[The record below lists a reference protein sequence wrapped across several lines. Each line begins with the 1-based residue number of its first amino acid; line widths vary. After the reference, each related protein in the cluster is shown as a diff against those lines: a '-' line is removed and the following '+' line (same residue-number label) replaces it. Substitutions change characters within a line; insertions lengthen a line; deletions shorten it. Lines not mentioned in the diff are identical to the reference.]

1 MVTLLLHIKT
11 KEYARMRIKRSLPFS
26 VLVSCISSTMPT
38 ATSLAN
44 TYHTNSLAHS
54 YLSLTPIQTE
64 ELMLSEYWVSE
75 KLDGIRALWTGK
87 VLLTRKGIKI
97 EAPEWFIKGLP
108 TFSVEGELW
117 AGRKNFNVV
126 QKTVLDKVPNNKAWS
141 EIRFMLF
148 DLPNHP
154 GGFKQRY
161 LKLTQVVDAA
171 LSEYV
176 GLVEQKTL
184 SSYDELYALIKS
196 TEESGAEGLMLKRV
210 NGDNHVISKP
220 IKIKKHSDREA
231 KLIDFTE
238 GKGKYQGMVG
248 ALVLQLDDGKILS
261 VGSGLSDQMRANP
274 PALGEMV
281 TFRYNGYTSTGLPKF
296 PRFLRVR
303 VPE

>member
-1 MVTLLLHIKT
+1 M
-11 KEYARMRIKRSLPFS
+11 KEYATMRIKRSLPFS
-26 VLVSCISSTMPT
+26 VLVSCISTTMLT

-44 TYHTNSLAHS
+44 TYPTNSLAHS
-54 YLSLTPIQTE
+54 YLSFPLFQTE

-87 VLLTRKGIKI
+87 VLLTRKGTKI
-97 EAPEWFIKGLP
+97 EAPEWFTKGLP

-126 QKTVLDKVPNNKAWS
+126 QKTVLDKVPDNKAWS

-154 GGFKQRY
+154 EGFKQRY
-161 LKLTQVVDAA
+161 LKLTQVVDEA

-210 NGDNHVISKP
+210 SGNNHVISKP
-220 IKIKKHSDREA
+220 IKIKKHSDGEGR
-231 KLIDFTE
+231 LIDFTE

-261 VGSGLSDQMRANP
+261 VGSGLSDQMRARP

-296 PRFLRVR
+296 ARFLRVR